1 MKNSRL
7 LCQKVKP
14 ELWRIRRRQSV
25 RGSRH
30 DFEMGQ
36 IRRFATT
43 PPETRALIT
52 SRRSNQSQQ
61 RCTTQ
66 RQPEGSTKRQ
76 RASIEED
83 NPVAAFPGDITEVGG
98 MPAQPAP

>member
-30 DFEMGQ
+30 DFEMSQ

-43 PPETRALIT
+43 PPETRSTHHIPAQQSIPTALHHIAPALGVQPNA
-52 SRRSNQSQQ
+52 SLFRPKK
-61 RCTTQ
+61 TTLFP
-66 RQPEGSTKRQ
+66 R
-76 RASIEED
+76 
-83 NPVAAFPGDITEVGG
+83 FPGI
-98 MPAQPAP
+98 